1 MRRAPAAEPDRL
13 WSDRM
18 THHSAAKPR
27 STVQIRVNYADVD
40 RMGLLHHSVY
50 LKYLERSREEFIRR
64 RNGAYAAME
73 DAGVLIVVVEA
84 NLKYKRPARFDDV
97 LAVTLELTDV
107 GAASLRIAY
116 EVHRVGEDEP
126 IATATTRH
134 ALVSR
139 EGRVL
144 RLTDEIRDLLTR
156 PEAIRRHGELS

>member
-1 MRRAPAAEPDRL
+1 MGYGPP
-13 WSDRM
+13 RM
-18 THHSAAKPR
+18 THVMTDKPQ
-27 STVQIRVNYADVD
+27 STVHIRVNYADVD

-50 LKYLERSREEFIRR
+50 LKYMERTREEFIRR

-73 DAGVLIVVVEA
+73 DAGMLIVVVEA

-97 LAVTLELTDV
+97 LAITLELYEV

-116 EVHRVGEDEP
+116 EVRRVGEDDP

-139 EGRVL
+139 EGRAL
-144 RLTDEIRDLLTR
+144 RLTEEIRSLLAR
-156 PEAIRRHGELS
+156 DEVVSRHGELG

>member
-1 MRRAPAAEPDRL
+1 MPDL
-13 WSDRM
+13 GYGPPRM
-18 THHSAAKPR
+18 THVMTDKPR
-27 STVQIRVNYADVD
+27 STVHIRVNYADVD

-50 LKYLERSREEFIRR
+50 LKYMERTREEFIRR

-97 LAVTLELTDV
+97 LAITLELYEV

-116 EVHRVGEDEP
+116 EVRRVGEDDP

-139 EGRVL
+139 EGRAL
-144 RLTDEIRDLLTR
+144 RLTEEIRALLAR
-156 PEAIRRHGELS
+156 DEVVSRHGELG

>member
-1 MRRAPAAEPDRL
+1 MTSPTAP
-13 WSDRM
+13 
-18 THHSAAKPR
+18 KPR
-27 STVQIRVNYADVD
+27 STVHIRVNYADVD

-50 LKYLERSREEFIRR
+50 LKYMERSREEFIRR

-84 NLKYKRPARFDDV
+84 NLRYKRPARFDDV
-97 LAVTLELTDV
+97 LAITLELYEV

-116 EVHRVGEDEP
+116 EFLRVGEEQP

-144 RLTDEIRDLLTR
+144 RLTDEIRELLTR
-156 PEAIRRHGELS
+156 DEAVTRDGELG